1 MTTIVAR
8 STSSLKLL
16 NPFVVATIVCE
27 GETLVALSKGV
38 AQATAAL
45 KTLWME
51 YTFTEFDASE
61 VQIAVLDKNEAAFA
75 EVL

>member
-8 STSSLKLL
+8 STRSLKHL

-51 YTFTEFDASE
+51 YTFEAFNASE
-61 VQIAVLDKNEAAFA
+61 VRIAILDKNEAGFA
-75 EVL
+75 DVL